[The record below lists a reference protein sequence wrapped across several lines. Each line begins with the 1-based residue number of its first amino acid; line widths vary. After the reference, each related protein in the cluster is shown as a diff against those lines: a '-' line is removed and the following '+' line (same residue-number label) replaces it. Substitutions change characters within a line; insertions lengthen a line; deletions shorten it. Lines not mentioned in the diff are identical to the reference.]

1 MHYESI
7 LNIFLLN
14 LNVFID
20 LWKSVYL
27 FILALLNNIT
37 YKYWLSNQKKP

>member
-7 LNIFLLN
+7 LNIVLLN
-14 LNVFID
+14 LNVLID

>member
-7 LNIFLLN
+7 LNIVLLN
-14 LNVFID
+14 LNVLID

-27 FILALLNNIT
+27 FILALLDNIT
-37 YKYWLSNQKKP
+37 YL